1 MLKRGVLNFA
11 VILSVSNV
19 ALAQEAPQELKAQGE
34 LHKACIEQTEFFDF
48 EKSIEAE
55 LFRHLGTWQSCS
67 VETYNET
74 EFGLETLII
83 AAWDNVKLS
92 IEYKPPESATFT
104 VEVTGGNPLPSDWY
118 ENSRE
123 KLVDGFFDMN
133 WERDE
138 FPGPRSEYYVSPE
151 IGTNAQFWAERDKDG
166 NITWMRFSYAL

>member
-1 MLKRGVLNFA
+1 MLKRELLSFI
-11 VILSVSNV
+11 VIFSVSNV
-19 ALAQEAPQELKAQGE
+19 TLAQEAPRDLKDQGKVHE
-34 LHKACIEQTEFFDF
+34 ACIPKTFPL
-48 EKSIEAE
+48 EKSIPSA
-55 LFRHLGTWQSCS
+55 LIRYLGEWPECS
-67 VETYNET
+67 VETYIET
-74 EFGLETLII
+74 QFGLEALII
-83 AAWDNVKLS
+83 ADWDNVKLS

-118 ENSRE
+118 EKSRE